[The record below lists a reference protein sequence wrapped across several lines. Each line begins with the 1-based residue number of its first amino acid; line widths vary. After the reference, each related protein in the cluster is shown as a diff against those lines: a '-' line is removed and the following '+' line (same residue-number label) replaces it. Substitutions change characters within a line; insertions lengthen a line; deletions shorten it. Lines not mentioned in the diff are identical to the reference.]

1 MFTIFANLLP
11 TVQVTSMIFS
21 VSFLIVLD
29 IVICELRELS
39 IFVERLLIK
48 IIIIMYRLVFKPSR
62 LIDFM

>member
-21 VSFLIVLD
+21 VPFLIALD
-29 IVICELRELS
+29 IVVCELRELS

-48 IIIIMYRLVFKPSR
+48 IIIMMYRLAFKPSR
-62 LIDFM
+62 LIDFI